1 VQVNDPRYERGVGL
15 LKLNGVVSLF
25 GRGEGGEGKW
35 PEMVM
40 PRRFNYK
47 ASQA

>member
-1 VQVNDPRYERGVGL
+1 MTHDMKGGGRSSEAERRREFVW
-15 LKLNGVVSLF
+15 KE
-25 GRGEGGEGKW
+25 GRGEGKW
-35 PEMVM
+35 PEKVM